1 VEVLLLEKKMKK
13 LNKMKIRLLKVLSVP
28 IALLIAIPVVILQS
42 GIWICKGKRTP
53 GDVINSYIKWL

>member
-1 VEVLLLEKKMKK
+1 MKK

-53 GDVINSYIKWL
+53 GDVIQSYINWL